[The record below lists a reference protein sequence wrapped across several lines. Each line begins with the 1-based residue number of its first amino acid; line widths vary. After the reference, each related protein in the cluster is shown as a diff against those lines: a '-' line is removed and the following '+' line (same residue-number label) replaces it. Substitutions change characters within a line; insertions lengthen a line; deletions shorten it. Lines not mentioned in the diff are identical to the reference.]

1 MKPSAIPWGF
11 IAAMLA
17 IIVVIELLL
26 ILPLH
31 NVLVPEV
38 FTDNTWNYIHTVS
51 FLLLATPAL
60 YFLVFRTMRLEIIN
74 YRQDAK
80 KLENH
85 LHMLEE
91 LLQTRT
97 LELAEAREK
106 TEVISRA
113 KSTFLAEISHEIRTP
128 MNAIIGWIYLLQKE
142 ITTNK
147 SLLHLE
153 KVSEA
158 ANHLLKVIN
167 NILDLSAI
175 ESGKYV
181 LEETDFSLLQV
192 IEEVLNMLDEP
203 AVNKGLRLTMDV
215 DSEIPAQIHGDPLRL
230 QQILVNFVNN
240 AIRFSDFGEI
250 SVRASLLEDHAQ
262 RVLIRI
268 EVEDQGIGLTMK
280 QQESLFHVFTQMDDS
295 DSRKFGCTGLGLVI
309 TRQLATLMGGEVGVI
324 SALGVGST
332 FWMTA
337 YVGKVANKRL
347 FTDSVKSLLLE
358 HPVSLLAEHYHGTRV
373 LLAEDDVFN
382 QEIALELL
390 GEIGLVVDIVENG
403 QQAVE
408 KVKTTDYALVM
419 MDVQMPVMDGLEATR
434 QIRKLPGKS
443 ALPILAM
450 TANAFEED
458 RRLCMEAGMSDY
470 FSKPVEPEKLYSV
483 LLYWMRKS
491 GHVIESAK

>member
-1 MKPSAIPWGF
+1 
-11 IAAMLA
+11 
-17 IIVVIELLL
+17 
-26 ILPLH
+26 
-31 NVLVPEV
+31 
-38 FTDNTWNYIHTVS
+38 
-51 FLLLATPAL
+51 
-60 YFLVFRTMRLEIIN
+60 
-74 YRQDAK
+74 
-80 KLENH
+80 
-85 LHMLEE
+85 
-91 LLQTRT
+91 
-97 LELAEAREK
+97 
-106 TEVISRA
+106 
-113 KSTFLAEISHEIRTP
+113 
-128 MNAIIGWIYLLQKE
+128 
-142 ITTNK
+142 
-147 SLLHLE
+147 
-153 KVSEA
+153 
-158 ANHLLKVIN
+158 
-167 NILDLSAI
+167 
-175 ESGKYV
+175 
-181 LEETDFSLLQV
+181 
-192 IEEVLNMLDEP
+192 
-203 AVNKGLRLTMDV
+203 
-215 DSEIPAQIHGDPLRL
+215 
-230 QQILVNFVNN
+230 
-240 AIRFSDFGEI
+240 
-250 SVRASLLEDHAQ
+250 
-262 RVLIRI
+262 
-268 EVEDQGIGLTMK
+268 MK

-324 SALGVGST
+324 SELGVGST

-337 YVGKVANKRL
+337 YMGKVANKRL